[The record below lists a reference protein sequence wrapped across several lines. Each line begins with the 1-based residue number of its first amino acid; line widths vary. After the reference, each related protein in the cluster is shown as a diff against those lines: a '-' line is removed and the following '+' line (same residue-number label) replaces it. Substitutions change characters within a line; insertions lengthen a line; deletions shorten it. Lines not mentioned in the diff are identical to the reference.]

1 MGLFSFR
8 RAKPFF
14 VSDEQKRIVDAIRAA
29 ERATSGEIRL
39 YVESHNP
46 YMNPV
51 DRAHELFFQFKMD
64 KTEHRN
70 GVLLYLAMKDRELAL
85 FADEG
90 IYQHTGQ
97 GYWDEAVK
105 GMIAEFKAEHLV
117 EGIEACVARIGMT
130 LQQAFPYEASTDRNE
145 LPDDIIFGK

>member
-1 MGLFSFR
+1 MGIFSFQR
-8 RAKPFF
+8 SKPFF
-14 VSDEQKRIVDAIRAA
+14 PPLDQKRIIEAIRLA
-29 ERATSGEIRL
+29 ERTTSGEIRL

-46 YMNPV
+46 FVNPI
-51 DRAHELFFQFKMD
+51 DRAQELFFQLKME
-64 KTEHRN
+64 KTENRN
-70 GVLLYLAMKDRELAL
+70 GVLLYLALKDRELAL

-90 IYQHTGQ
+90 IYQQTGQ

-117 EGIEACVARIGMT
+117 EGIEACIARIGST
-130 LQQAFPYEASTDRNE
+130 LQKAFPYTADTDRNE

>member
-14 VSDEQKRIVDAIRAA
+14 APLDQQRIVEAIRAA
-29 ERATSGEIRL
+29 ERTTSGEIRL

-46 YMNPV
+46 YVSPI
-51 DRAHELFFQFKMD
+51 DRAQELFFQFKMD
-64 KTEHRN
+64 QTENRN

-90 IYQHTGQ
+90 IYQQTGQ
-97 GYWDEAVK
+97 GYWDDAVK
-105 GMIAEFKAEHLV
+105 AMIAEFKAEHLV
-117 EGIEACVARIGMT
+117 EGIEACIARIGTT
-130 LQQAFPYEASTDRNE
+130 LQQAFPYTAETDRNE